1 MFKID
6 SKDGKFKI
14 EIDEAPIVFY
24 YALLLSLKA
33 VAEKKGYDDEADL
46 IKTVSAVLATDGI
59 AEKAIELIREDM
71 KEELDDNEDNLF

>member
-33 VAEKKGYDDEADL
+33 IAEKKDYEDEADL
-46 IKTVSAVLATDGI
+46 IKTTSAVLATDGI

>member
-33 VAEKKGYDDEADL
+33 IAEKKDYEDEADL
-46 IKTVSAVLATDGI
+46 IKTISAVLATDGI

-71 KEELDDNEDNLF
+71 KEDLDDNEDNLF

>member
-33 VAEKKGYDDEADL
+33 IAEKKDYEDEADL

>member
-33 VAEKKGYDDEADL
+33 IAEKKDYEDEVDL
-46 IKTVSAVLATDGI
+46 IKTVSAVLSTDGI

>member
-33 VAEKKGYDDEADL
+33 IAEKKDYEDEADL
-46 IKTVSAVLATDGI
+46 IKTISAVLATDGI

-71 KEELDDNEDNLF
+71 KEQLDDNEDNLF

>member
-24 YALLLSLKA
+24 YALLLALKA

-46 IKTVSAVLATDGI
+46 IKTISAVLATDGI

>member
-33 VAEKKGYDDEADL
+33 IAEKKDYENEADL
-46 IKTVSAVLATDGI
+46 IKTISAVLATDGI

>member
-1 MFKID
+1 MFRIE
-6 SKDGKFKI
+6 SGNGKFKI
-14 EIDEAPIVFY
+14 EVDEAPIVFY
-24 YALLLSLKA
+24 YALLLALKA

-46 IKTVSAVLATDGI
+46 IKTISAVLATDGI

>member
-33 VAEKKGYDDEADL
+33 IAEKKDYEDEVDL
-46 IKTVSAVLATDGI
+46 IKTVSAVLSTDGI
-59 AEKAIELIREDM
+59 AEKAIELIKEDM

>member
-33 VAEKKGYDDEADL
+33 IAEKKDYEDEVDL
-46 IKTVSAVLATDGI
+46 IKTVSAVLSTDGI

-71 KEELDDNEDNLF
+71 KEKLDDNEDNLF

>member
-33 VAEKKGYDDEADL
+33 IAEKKDYEDEADL

-71 KEELDDNEDNLF
+71 KEDLDDNEDNLF

>member
-33 VAEKKGYDDEADL
+33 IAEKKDYEDEADL
-46 IKTVSAVLATDGI
+46 IKTISAVLATDGI

>member
-46 IKTVSAVLATDGI
+46 IKTISAVLATDGI